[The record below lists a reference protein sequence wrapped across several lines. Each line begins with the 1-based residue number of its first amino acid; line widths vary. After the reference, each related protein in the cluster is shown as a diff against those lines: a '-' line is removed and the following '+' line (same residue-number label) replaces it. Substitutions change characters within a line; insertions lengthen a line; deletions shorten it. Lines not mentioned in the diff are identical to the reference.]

1 MARESQ
7 VYAKWSL
14 EMTRSGL
21 FRPGERVGVAV
32 SGGGDSILLLDFM
45 TRFALKSGLRLAAVH
60 FNHHLRGAEADADES
75 FVRELA
81 GARAIEFIGGGADVA
96 RAARETRGNVE
107 ATARRL
113 RYKFFFGLVNQGSLH
128 KVATAHTASDQA
140 ETVLLR
146 LLRGAGTR
154 GLGGIYPVLEG
165 SVVRPFLNLT
175 RAEVQSELRARKLDF
190 RLDSTNLNTRLARN
204 KVRANLLPM
213 LEKEFNPAV
222 VRLLKD
228 LATRARDDEAYLEQQ
243 ARDRARPWRVREG
256 TEEKIPLSP
265 LGDFHP
271 AVERRVLRQMIAA
284 RGSLRGVTHDHV
296 EALRRFVADAQS
308 GRRLVLPGLVAR
320 KEFDWLVIGG
330 QPQAEPAQAEPAEA
344 EPDSGF
350 SYPVEAPCAVSV
362 PQLGLTFR
370 FKIVTPGEA
379 ETSYT
384 KCGLVRLNTARLSQG
399 LVLRSSR
406 PGDRFQPQGSRKPTK
421 LKELFRQHRIP
432 WGQRSL
438 WPVLQ
443 SGAEIVWVRGYPPAA
458 AVSPAKQAVM
468 IEEEPYRPA

>member
-32 SGGGDSILLLDFM
+32 SGGGDSVLLLDFM
-45 TRFALKSGLRLAAVH
+45 TRFALKGGLKLAVVH
-60 FNHHLRGAEADADES
+60 FNHHLRGAESDADES

-81 GARAIEFIGGGADVA
+81 GARAIEFFGGGADVA
-96 RAARETRGNVE
+96 RAARETRGDVG
-107 ATARRL
+107 ATARHL
-113 RYKFFFGLVNQGSLH
+113 RYKFFFGLVNQGSLD

-190 RLDSTNLNTRLARN
+190 RLDSTNLDTRLARN
-204 KVRANLLPM
+204 KVRANLLPL

-243 ARDRARPWRVREG
+243 ARDRARPWRVRARAG
-256 TEEKIPLSP
+256 GKKPFRPL
-265 LGDFHP
+265 
-271 AVERRVLRQMIAA
+271 E
-284 RGSLRGVTHDHV
+284 
-296 EALRRFVADAQS
+296 
-308 GRRLVLPGLVAR
+308 
-320 KEFDWLVIGG
+320 
-330 QPQAEPAQAEPAEA
+330 
-344 EPDSGF
+344 GF
-350 SYPVEAPCAVSV
+350 SS
-362 PQLGLTFR
+362 
-370 FKIVTPGEA
+370 
-379 ETSYT
+379 
-384 KCGLVRLNTARLSQG
+384 
-399 LVLRSSR
+399 
-406 PGDRFQPQGSRKPTK
+406 
-421 LKELFRQHRIP
+421 
-432 WGQRSL
+432 
-438 WPVLQ
+438 
-443 SGAEIVWVRGYPPAA
+443 
-458 AVSPAKQAVM
+458 
-468 IEEEPYRPA
+468 